1 MITLEQFKEC
11 EIPVS
16 DVLTGNA
23 ALEYIA
29 NNTTLTVDLNDVE
42 TVKGLPFS
50 AKLFIS
56 KYGEIASASSVVAS
70 ESIEGL
76 SQSFRAGDKKTM
88 IDDLANTYLG
98 EWLTTGKVRFVAA
111 TRRWR

>member
-1 MITLEQFKEC
+1 MITLEQFKENG
-11 EIPVS
+11 IPVNNE
-16 DVLTGNA
+16 LTGNA

-29 NNTTLTVDLNDVE
+29 NNTTLVVDLNDVE
-42 TVKGLPFS
+42 TVKILPFS

-56 KYGEIASASSVVAS
+56 KYEEIVSTSSVVAS

-76 SQSFRAGDKKTM
+76 SQSFRAGDKADM
-88 IDDLANTYLG
+88 LNDLLNTYLSDY
-98 EWLTTGKVRFVAA
+98 LKGKVRFVAA

>member
-1 MITLEQFKEC
+1 MITLEQFEEC

-16 DVLTGNA
+16 DLLTGNA

-29 NNTTLTVDLNDVE
+29 KNTTLSVDLNDVE
-42 TVKGLPFS
+42 TVRALPFS

-56 KYGEIASASSVVAS
+56 KYEEIVSTSSVVAS

-76 SQSFRAGDKKTM
+76 SQSFKTGDKSAM
-88 IDDLANTYLG
+88 LYDLLNTYLSDYLKG
-98 EWLTTGKVRFVAA
+98 QVTFVSA

>member
-1 MITLEQFKEC
+1 MITLKQFEEC
-11 EIPVS
+11 GIPVN
-16 DVLTGNA
+16 DELTGNA

-29 NNTTLTVDLNDVE
+29 NNTTLAVDLNDVE
-42 TVKGLPFS
+42 TVKNLPFS

-56 KYGEIASASSVVAS
+56 KYEEIVSTSSVVAS

-76 SQSFRAGDKKTM
+76 SQSFKTGDKAAM
-88 IDDLANTYLG
+88 LNDLLNTYLSG
-98 EWLTTGKVRFVAA
+98 YLKGQVSFVAA